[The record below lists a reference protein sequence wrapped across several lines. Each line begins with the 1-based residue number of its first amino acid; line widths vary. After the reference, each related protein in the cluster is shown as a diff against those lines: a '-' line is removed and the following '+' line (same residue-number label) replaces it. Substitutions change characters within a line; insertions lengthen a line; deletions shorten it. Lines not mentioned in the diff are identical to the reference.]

1 MECCTYRMQIYF
13 QFANFVL
20 FLQLFEE
27 YFSPYFVS
35 ERYAVADYFWT
46 DVNVNV
52 NVNVNRGFI

>member
-1 MECCTYRMQIYF
+1 MQIYF